1 MTNRTALIIL
11 QQLGGNRFLAMTGAK
26 NLVSLDAGQDS
37 GGSYAGGLMFSIAS
51 GARNKANKVCVKL
64 ADNDLYR
71 VEFFTIRGVNVTAR
85 GTFENVYADGLAA
98 LFTEQ
103 TGFDTHL

>member
-1 MTNRTALIIL
+1 MTNRVALNIL

-26 NLVSLDAGQDS
+26 NLVSMDAGQDS
-37 GGSYAGGLMFSIAS
+37 DGSYEGGLMFSIAS
-51 GARNKANKVCVKL
+51 GARNKANKVCIKL
-64 ADNDLYR
+64 TGDLYR
-71 VEFFTIRGVNVTAR
+71 VDFFTIRGVNVTAR
-85 GTFENVYADGLAA
+85 GTFENVYADSLAA